1 MIDSF
6 LFGCSEVHTQLLD
19 CIARVARTDAEILIT
34 GPSGVGKEL
43 YARYAH
49 ECSPRNK
56 SAFVPVNCGALPPD
70 LLENELFGHVGGAFT
85 GARPQTE
92 GLVASA
98 EGGTLFLDE
107 VGSLALIAQVKLL
120 RFLQE
125 KEYRR
130 LGETRLRRANVR
142 VISATNADLLA
153 AVREGYFRED
163 LFFRLRVI
171 PIEVLPLCQRRSDIP
186 LLLDEYANRFAEA
199 HNLPRISFSAAAM
212 QKLKTY
218 SWPGNI
224 RELENCVNYLTC
236 CQLNRVVQL
245 TDLPLLNIEGMIR
258 SNGSQPSDVAD
269 HSDWHVTDVD
279 PNLTERPFREAK
291 RDLVEHFER
300 DYIEDALRR
309 SKGNIAEAARQSR
322 KPRRV
327 FFEMMRKHRISAENY
342 LPEKPQGKTD
352 AAISRS
358 GSS

>member
-1 MIDSF
+1 MASF
-6 LFGCSEVHTQLLD
+6 LFGCSAEHLQLLD
-19 CIARVARTDAEILIT
+19 RIARVARTDAEILIT

-56 SAFVPVNCGALPPD
+56 GAFVPINCGALPPD
-70 LLENELFGHVGGAFT
+70 LLENELFGHIGGAFT

-92 GLVASA
+92 GLVAAA

-142 VISATNADLLA
+142 VISATNADLLT
-153 AVREGYFRED
+153 AVRDGHFRED

-171 PIEVLPLCQRRSDIP
+171 PIEVLPLSQRRSDIP
-186 LLLDEYANRFAEA
+186 LLLDEYAKRFADA
-199 HNLPRISFSAAAM
+199 HNLPRIAFSAAAM

-218 SWPGNI
+218 AWPGNI

-236 CQLNRVVQL
+236 CQLNRIAEVN
-245 TDLPLLNIEGMIR
+245 DLPLLNMEGIPR
-258 SNGSQPSDVAD
+258 SNGSHGSDNGD

-300 DYIEDALRR
+300 DYVEDALRR
-309 SKGNIAEAARQSR
+309 SQGNIAEAARQSR

-327 FFEMMRKHRISAENY
+327 FFEMMRKHQIYAENY
-342 LPEKPQGKTD
+342 LPAKPLLNRD
-352 AAISRS
+352 AASSRS

>member
-1 MIDSF
+1 MIKSS
-6 LFGCSEVHTQLLD
+6 LLGCSEAHRRLLD

-49 ECSPRNK
+49 ECSPRKN
-56 SAFVPVNCGALPPD
+56 SLFVPVNCGALPSD

-85 GARPQTE
+85 GARPKTE
-92 GLVASA
+92 GLVAVA

-142 VISATNADLLA
+142 VISATNADLIA

-163 LFFRLRVI
+163 LFFRLRVV
-171 PIEVLPLCQRRSDIP
+171 PIEVVPLCQRPDDIP

-199 HNLPRISFSAAAM
+199 HNLPKIKISLAAM
-212 QKLKTY
+212 QKLRKY

-236 CQLNRVVQL
+236 VQL
-245 TDLPLLNIEGMIR
+245 GRDVQPADLPLLNLEGNEH
-258 SNGSQPSDVAD
+258 SNSFPNDDETD
-269 HSDWHVTDVD
+269 HADWHVTDVD
-279 PNLTERPFREAK
+279 PSLTERPFREAK
-291 RDLVEHFER
+291 RDLVSHFER
-300 DYIEDALRR
+300 DYVEHALRR
-309 SKGNIAEAARQSR
+309 SNGNIAEAARRSL

-327 FFEMMRKHRISAENY
+327 FFEMMRKHRINAEDY
-342 LPEKPQGKTD
+342 LPAIRLRNRK
-352 AAISRS
+352 AA
-358 GSS
+358 SS